1 MDDDTLKLADN
12 KAALKMLAKH
22 GENEPI
28 PERVCFSDLLV
39 KINRRNKEQNRA
51 LLITDKAVYNLMPS
65 GFQCKRRIELTQ
77 IGSISVSQSSDEFVI
92 HVVDEYDYR
101 FKSAKKVAIADCICR
116 MLASKYDKKVRKVLR
131 DEDTL
136 RTLVLTKKEA
146 RLQALLKQGH
156 DDSDEEDIDGSV
168 GDDKF
173 EMLDD
178 VPSGEKVTVD
188 DFDFMKVLGRGN
200 FGKVMQVRKKDSG
213 EIFALKILKKSAII
227 AKRQVDH
234 TWSERNILAQAQH
247 PFLMKLRWAFQTESK
262 LYFVLDFLRGG
273 ELFFHL
279 KQRRRFTEDEARI
292 MVAEVCMALGH
303 LHTLDVVYRD
313 LKPEN
318 VLLDPEGHLC
328 LTDFGLSKELSPENQ
343 EAFTFCGTPEYLA
356 PEVIRGSGH
365 TKAVDWWSV
374 GILLY
379 ELCVGIPPFY
389 SRNVNE
395 MYDKIQHGVLKF
407 PPFLSE
413 ACRSVIVQLLV
424 RDPNERLGSGPTDV
438 EEIQRTAFFG
448 KLDWDQLYRKEISPL
463 YKPRVRSET
472 DVSNFEDTFT
482 REPVVDSPDN
492 NPPSKSCDIFVDF
505 TFVDQPTLAGNGK
518 SDTVMMDANDSMSQS
533 TARDIAQMHASGGGG
548 GSRPPIRE
556 TPMAS

>member
-1 MDDDTLKLADN
+1 MDDDTLSLADN
-12 KAALKMLAKH
+12 KACQKMLAKH
-22 GENEPI
+22 GEGDEQ
-28 PERVCFSDLLV
+28 VCFSDLLV
-39 KINRRNKEQNRA
+39 KINRRDKEQNRA
-51 LLITDKAVYNLMPS
+51 LLITDKAVYNLIPS
-65 GFQCKRRIELTQ
+65 GLVCKRRIQLNS

-101 FKSAKKVAIADCICR
+101 FKSSKKVAIADCICR
-116 MLASKYDKKVRKVLR
+116 MIAAKFGKKVRKVLR

-136 RTLVLTKKEA
+136 RSLALTKKEA

-156 DDSDEEDIDGSV
+156 DSDEEDIEGSV
-168 GDDKF
+168 GSKF
-173 EMLDD
+173 EMLED
-178 VPSGEKVTVD
+178 VPNSEKVTVD
-188 DFDFMKVLGRGN
+188 DFEFMKVIGRGN
-200 FGKVMQVRKKDSG
+200 FGKVMQVKKKDSG

-247 PFLMKLRWAFQTESK
+247 PFLMKLRWAFQTDTK

-279 KQRRRFTEDEARI
+279 KKKRRFSEDEARI
-292 MVAEVCMALGH
+292 MAAEVCMALGH

-356 PEVIRGSGH
+356 PEVIRGNGH

-379 ELCVGIPPFY
+379 ELVVGIPPFY

-413 ACRSVIVQLLV
+413 DCRSVIVQLLV
-424 RDPNERLGSGPTDV
+424 RDPAERLGSGPTDV
-438 EEIQRTAFFG
+438 DEIRKTRFFSAI
-448 KLDWDQLYRKEISPL
+448 DWDKLRRKEISPI
-463 YKPRVRSET
+463 YKPNVKSKT
-472 DVSNFEDTFT
+472 DVSNFENTFT
-482 REPVVDSPDN
+482 SEPVVDSPDD
-492 NPPSKSCDIFVDF
+492 NPPSKGCDIFMDF
-505 TFVDQPTLAGNGK
+505 TFVDQPNLANSK
-518 SDTVMMDANDSMSQS
+518 SSAGGPFPGISYSRSTSRMIQQQLNVMQASQS
-533 TARDIAQMHASGGGG
+533 AGPA
-548 GSRPPIRE
+548 PIQE
-556 TPMAS
+556 AI